1 MISPADYADRRRRLA
16 ERLPSGLALFP
27 GNAEAPMNY
36 GANHYPFRQDGSFR
50 YFFGFFRPDLVGTL
64 DADTGRAVLYGND
77 PTLADLIWLGPQ
89 RPLAEEAEHFGL
101 AEVRP
106 MSRLQEDLAE
116 AQAARRPI
124 HVLPPYRGD
133 TRLQLERLLGWPA
146 ATVHERASEEL
157 IRAVVALRERK
168 TRAEIAEI
176 EAALDVAYAMHTEA
190 MRAGRPGATE
200 HEVYGRVRGTALA
213 AASKMSFPI
222 ILSVRGE
229 TLHGS
234 PSDHVIEDGDLVLC
248 DAGAISPTGYT
259 SDVTRTFPASGRF
272 SDRQRAI
279 YEAVLAAQEAAIAAI
294 KPGVP
299 FREVHLIAARVL
311 TEHLKA
317 LGLMHGDADAAV
329 REGAHALF
337 FPHGLGHML
346 GVDVHDMEALGEDFV
361 GYDAEYQRSDQF
373 GTAYLRLGKRLQEGF
388 VVTVEP
394 GCYFIPELVRQWKEE
409 GRHTDYIDYDEVET
423 WLGFGGVRIEDD
435 VLVTADGSR
444 ILGKPI
450 PKTVAEV
457 EAACAGR

>member
-1 MISPADYADRRRRLA
+1 MISPADYADRRHRLA
-16 ERLPSGLALFP
+16 ERLPAGLALFP

-36 GANHYPFRQDGSFR
+36 GANVYPFRQDGSFR
-50 YFFGFFRPDLVGTL
+50 YFFGVFRPDLVGTV
-64 DADTGRAVLYGND
+64 DAGTGAAVLYGDD

-89 RPLAEEAEHFGL
+89 APLGDEAAAVGVTDVRPLA
-101 AEVRP
+101 
-106 MSRLQEDLAE
+106 RLQEDLAE

-124 HVLPPYRGD
+124 HILPPYRGD

-146 ATVHERASEEL
+146 ATVHERASEPL

-168 TRAEIAEI
+168 TRAEVAEI
-176 EAALDVAYAMHTEA
+176 EAALDVAHAMHLEA

-234 PSDHVIEDGDLVLC
+234 PSDHVIADGDLVLC
-248 DAGAISPTGYT
+248 DAGAIGPAGYT
-259 SDVTRTFPASGRF
+259 SDITRTFPASGRF
-272 SDRQRAI
+272 SDRQRAV
-279 YEAVLAAQEAAIAAI
+279 YEAVLAAQLAAIEAI
-294 KPGVP
+294 RPGVP
-299 FREVHLIAARVL
+299 FREVHLVAARVL
-311 TEHLKA
+311 TVHLQA
-317 LGLMHGDADAAV
+317 LGLMKGDGEAAV
-329 REGAHALF
+329 QAGAHALF

-346 GVDVHDMEALGEDFV
+346 GLDVHDMEGLGEDFV
-361 GYDAEYQRSDQF
+361 GYDGEYQRSDQF

-394 GCYFIPELVRQWKEE
+394 GCYFIPELVRQWKAE
-409 GRHTDYIDYDEVET
+409 GRHTDFIDYGEAER

-435 VLVTADGSR
+435 VLVTADGAR
-444 ILGKPI
+444 VLGRPI

-457 EAACAGR
+457 EAACAR